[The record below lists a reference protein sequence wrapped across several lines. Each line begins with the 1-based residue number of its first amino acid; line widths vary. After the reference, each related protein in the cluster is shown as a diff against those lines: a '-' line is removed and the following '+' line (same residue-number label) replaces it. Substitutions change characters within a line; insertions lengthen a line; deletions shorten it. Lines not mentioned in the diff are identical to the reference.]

1 MFTCRL
7 PWWRSR
13 ATCKPR
19 QPGRF
24 LPRIWERCQPPSRK
38 GINTTARQGQQVG
51 EQESRRNQVL
61 EDLEMPLAKRDTET
75 LFQEQPETGNQHLE
89 DALLW
94 SYLKIHLPPKVLE
107 EVNQDLERFGNRLLT
122 KIKPLGRGCKLNLA
136 VFRQHDARGQRVH
149 HTVTCLAWR
158 RMKEIAAEEG
168 LIAEAY
174 ERRHSSWSRL
184 HQAVKLYL
192 FSSSSGGFNCALAM
206 TDGTAKVIES
216 LGIPGSLKN
225 AFDHLTSR
233 DPKQFWASGQ
243 CMARSRGG
251 SDVAA
256 CSETVARKQPDG
268 TYHLYG
274 FKRFTLAAES
284 DVTSTLARVADA
296 EGQVKQGSSG
306 LPLFFLK
313 VRDEGGKL
321 NSIQVQRLK
330 DKLGT
335 RQMARA
341 QLWLDGAKAEL
352 TSAEGHGV
360 ASISNVLNVTWIH
373 NVIGAVASMRRM
385 ISLSREYAR
394 SRVAFG
400 KLLQDHPLHMQTIAW
415 MEVQTRGAFLLLMEI
430 VRLLGLVE
438 TNTASEQDQLLLR
451 LLIPVAK
458 LYTGKQASAV
468 VVETMESFGGQ
479 GYMEDTGLPVVVH
492 DTLVPS
498 IWEGTTNI
506 LSLDILQSLTES
518 QGQAMAG
525 FFSTVQKK
533 LELASS
539 TVKLEPAAKHAIGS
553 LAQFTQAAGSK
564 GAATVELAARGFSY
578 TLARIYAGALLI
590 EHAAQPDA
598 SSAHISAARRWCN
611 PELCPVATRQEN
623 SSHEAEE
630 APMDS
635 ALVYGG
641 SPACGSGPSLT
652 RGNWE
657 AQPPGETE
665 GGLQSEKNPN
675 PNPKILSQPWWG
687 PSTGA
692 TPNPSGVSPNYTT
705 RSSLKSTAF
714 APSYLLTQLQIIVK
728 QGSHGARA
736 FDFSFYILRCLKQ
749 ALLFL

>member
-19 QPGRF
+19 QPGHF

-51 EQESRRNQVL
+51 EQEEQVL

-89 DALLW
+89 DALLRN
-94 SYLKIHLPPKVLE
+94 YLKAHLPPKVLE

-122 KIKPLGRGCKLNLA
+122 KIKPLGWGCKLNLA
-136 VFRQHDARGQRVH
+136 VFRQRDARGQRVH
-149 HTVTCLAWR
+149 HTVTCSAWR

-206 TDGTAKVIES
+206 TDGAAKVIES

-225 AFDHLTSR
+225 AFDHLTSH
-233 DPKQFWASGQ
+233 DPQQFWASGQ
-243 CMARSRGG
+243 WMTERRGG
-251 SDVAA
+251 SDVAT
-256 CSETVARKQPDG
+256 CSETVARKQPHG

-274 FKRFTLAAES
+274 FKWFTLAAES

-306 LPLFFLK
+306 LPVFFLK

-360 ASISNVLNVTWIH
+360 ASISNVLNITWIH
-373 NVIGAVASMRRM
+373 NVIGAVASMRRV

-415 MEVQTRGAFLLLMEI
+415 MEVQMRGAFLLLMEI

-458 LYTGKQASAV
+458 LYTGKQASAG

-506 LSLDILQSLTES
+506 LSLDVLQSLTES

-525 FFSTVQKK
+525 FFSTVQV
-533 LELASS
+533 LSLQDLCPTTGCFGESS
-539 TVKLEPAAKHAIGS
+539 VSTWYSVALCSLKVRPQEKTGAGFERCETGTRREANAIGS

-578 TLARIYAGALLI
+578 TLARIYAGTLLI
-590 EHAAQPDA
+590 EHAAWPDA
-598 SSAHISAARRWCN
+598 SSADISAARRWCN
-611 PELCPVATRQEN
+611 PELCPVATASREQQ
-623 SSHEAEE
+623 
-630 APMDS
+630 PRGRGS
-635 ALVYGG
+635 ADGRARWCRRA

-665 GGLQSEKNPN
+665 GKD
-675 PNPKILSQPWWG
+675 LSD
-687 PSTGA
+687 
-692 TPNPSGVSPNYTT
+692 
-705 RSSLKSTAF
+705 
-714 APSYLLTQLQIIVK
+714 QIQIVT
-728 QGSHGARA
+728 
-736 FDFSFYILRCLKQ
+736 
-749 ALLFL
+749 